1 MYVSVRLSNKG
12 IFMKNS
18 ECTIYVMFRERCI
31 QSFRKEKD
39 GWTLTTAKGIVYP
52 CSAEQLLSHI
62 LPPLAGI
69 KGQHVTVKVELD
81 SKTQT

>member
-1 MYVSVRLSNKG
+1 
-12 IFMKNS
+12 
-18 ECTIYVMFRERCI
+18 MFKDRWI
-31 QSFRKEKD
+31 QKFKKEKD
-39 GWTLTTAKGIVYP
+39 GWTLITTKGTIYP

>member
-1 MYVSVRLSNKG
+1 
-12 IFMKNS
+12 MKNS
-18 ECTIYVMFRERCI
+18 ECTIYVMFKDRWI
-31 QSFRKEKD
+31 QRFKKEKD
-39 GWTLTTAKGIVYP
+39 GWALTTRKGTVYP

-81 SKTQT
+81 NKTET